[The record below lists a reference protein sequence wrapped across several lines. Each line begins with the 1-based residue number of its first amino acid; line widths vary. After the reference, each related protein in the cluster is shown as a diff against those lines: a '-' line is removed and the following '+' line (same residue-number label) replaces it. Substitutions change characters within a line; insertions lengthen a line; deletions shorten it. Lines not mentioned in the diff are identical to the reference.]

1 MFGAPMK
8 SLEVLEIIANQNNL
22 VISEVHEEEQNSDYE
37 GLVLL
42 FGEHSVR
49 SRLAKKTPTKKGY
62 FVVAW
67 EKDRF
72 NENKPFDDESS
83 PDLLMISIIDQAK
96 SGLFIFPK
104 SILIKHKVLNSGNI
118 KGKMAFR
125 VYPSWENDL
134 NNTAVKTQSWQI
146 PYFVDL
152 SQKIDSQKLSLLLNQ
167 R

>member
-1 MFGAPMK
+1 MK
-8 SLEVLEIIANQNNL
+8 SLEVLERIANQNNL
-22 VISEVHEEEQNSDYE
+22 VISKVHEEKQNSDYE
-37 GLVLL
+37 GLVLS
-42 FGEHSVR
+42 FSDHSVR

-67 EKDRF
+67 EKDRL
-72 NENKPFDDESS
+72 NQNKPFDDENS
-83 PDLLMISIIDQAK
+83 PDLLMISIVDQVK
-96 SGLFIFPK
+96 TGIFIFPK
-104 SILIKHKVLNSGNI
+104 SILIKHKILNSGKI

-134 NNTAVKTQSWQI
+134 NNTAVKTQSWQT

-152 SQKIDSQKLSLLLNQ
+152 SLKKYSQKISLLLNQ

>member
-1 MFGAPMK
+1 MK
-8 SLEVLEIIANQNNL
+8 SLEILEKLAIQNNM
-22 VISEVHEEEQNSDYE
+22 VISKVHEEKQNSDYE
-37 GLVLL
+37 GLILS
-42 FGEHSVR
+42 FGEQSVR

-72 NENKPFDDESS
+72 NQNKPFDHENS
-83 PDLLMISIIDQAK
+83 PDLLMISIIDRTNT
-96 SGLFIFPK
+96 GLFIFPK
-104 SILIKHKVLNSGNI
+104 SILIKHKILNSGVI

-134 NNTAVKTQSWQI
+134 NNTAVKTQSWQT
-146 PYFVDL
+146 PYFIDL
-152 SQKIDSQKLSLLLNQ
+152 SLKKNSQQFNLLLNQ